1 MLAVSVQKQI
11 KRHFTMTKKDAKTN
25 LLEHSDAKV
34 KLLGKYLSIYLN
46 VLSRSTIDK
55 IYLFDL
61 FCGEGRYSDNGNGS
75 PIVILETIKN
85 HYFFN
90 KKTCPN
96 IEILFNDVG
105 QSEIEPKKLKIER
118 VKDFADKIFR
128 PENVKEHYTKIDY
141 NELVKKVIDRTNRL
155 KGNERALIFIDPWGY
170 KEINPEDIKNL
181 IENKK
186 SEVLLFLPI
195 YFMSRFVEKSRDEE
209 FKGGRA
215 IRKFIDNLFGNIDDL
230 ETVKGQ
236 RDFIFKIQDQFKTYL
251 NLKYVDTFKI
261 ERENKNLF
269 CIFFFT
275 NNKKGFEK
283 MIQTKWSLDKKQG
296 SEFKI
301 GDELTLNLFH
311 EIEISNYDKKVI
323 EFVKL
328 KRQVSNLELTDFGYE
343 NNFLPTHTK
352 KILDG
357 IKEQL
362 IITSNDGKLARSYY
376 LGDEKR
382 NVTIKFI

>member
-1 MLAVSVQKQI
+1 
-11 KRHFTMTKKDAKTN
+11 MTKKDAKTN

-215 IRKFIDNLFGNIDDL
+215 IRNFIANLFGNIDDL
-230 ETVKGQ
+230 EKVKGQ
-236 RDFIFKIQDQFKTYL
+236 RDFIFKIQEQFKTYL

-301 GDELTLNLFH
+301 GVELTLNLFH